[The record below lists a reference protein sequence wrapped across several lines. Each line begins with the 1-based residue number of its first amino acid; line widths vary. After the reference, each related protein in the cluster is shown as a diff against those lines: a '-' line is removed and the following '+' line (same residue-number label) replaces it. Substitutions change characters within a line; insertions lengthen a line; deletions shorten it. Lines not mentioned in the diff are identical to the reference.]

1 MDAKAKA
8 NMLHGAQSGEES
20 WWEGSEETLDVTV
33 NESK

>member
-8 NMLHGAQSGEES
+8 STLRGAQSGEES